1 MGTERIIVQLRK
13 LRQTSRASGY
23 SHKFTHTCC
32 KILHPLLLQIERLRS
47 ENKLPIVV
55 GGTNYY
61 IEQLLWK
68 MMDFR
73 DTDSYVADA
82 DKFEFISKFESWT
95 SEDLHKKLRDVDEN
109 YAKMLHPRDRRKILK

>member
-1 MGTERIIVQLRK
+1 M
-13 LRQTSRASGY
+13 
-23 SHKFTHTCC
+23 
-32 KILHPLLLQIERLRS
+32 LHPLLLQIERLRS